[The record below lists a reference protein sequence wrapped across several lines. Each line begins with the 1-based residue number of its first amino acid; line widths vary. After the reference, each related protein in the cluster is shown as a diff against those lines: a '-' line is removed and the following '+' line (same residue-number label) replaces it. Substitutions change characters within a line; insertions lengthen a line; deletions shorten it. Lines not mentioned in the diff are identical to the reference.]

1 MSIGEFQASKNGCC
15 FYDNTNFMIL
25 LTLIHASGVVS
36 GPKFECKKV
45 IPILRANS
53 EFKEEK

>member
-45 IPILRANS
+45 IPIFRANS
-53 EFKEEK
+53 AFKE